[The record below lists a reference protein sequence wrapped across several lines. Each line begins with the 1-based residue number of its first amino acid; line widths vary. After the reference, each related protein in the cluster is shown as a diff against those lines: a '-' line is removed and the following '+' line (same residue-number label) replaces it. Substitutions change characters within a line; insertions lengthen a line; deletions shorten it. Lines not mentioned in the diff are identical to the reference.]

1 MVSFAI
7 DTFADVTISEI
18 GWGVIEVI
26 VLNIFPPTTDFSLK
40 GPFSIT
46 SVIASP
52 L

>member
-18 GWGVIEVI
+18 GCGVMELI
-26 VLNIFPPTTDFSLK
+26 VLNTFPPTTAFPLN

-46 SVIASP
+46 SVKASP